1 VFNKFILVIIYEY
14 NKMFPISLKFIGL
27 REILVL
33 AFLFTILAVYFN
45 IHGEKHV
52 LIFVINHVIA
62 LLLALVISK
71 VIYNI
76 IKMHGH

>member
-1 VFNKFILVIIYEY
+1 MNF
-14 NKMFPISLKFIGL
+14 KMLGIK
-27 REILVL
+27 EILLL
-33 AFLFTILAVYFN
+33 ALLFTVLAVYFD

-71 VIYNI
+71 IIYSL
-76 IKMHGH
+76 IKLHGH